1 MKNFFIIFL
10 LFFFIFSN
18 TAHPEDKIAIINIEY
33 LMENSIAGKSI
44 KSKIS
49 KLNKD
54 NKKYFKEKGSLLKK
68 KEEDILKQKNVLS
81 KEEFSKNVDLF
92 KDEIQAFRK
101 DKSIKIN
108 KLQNIKIKSINE
120 LLKQLSP
127 LVAQFAKDNNISTV
141 IDKKYTVVS
150 KVESDI
156 TKKLLV
162 ILDKKIKKID
172 IK

>member
-54 NKKYFKEKGSLLKK
+54 NKKYF
-68 KEEDILKQKNVLS
+68 
-81 KEEFSKNVDLF
+81 
-92 KDEIQAFRK
+92 
-101 DKSIKIN
+101 
-108 KLQNIKIKSINE
+108 
-120 LLKQLSP
+120 
-127 LVAQFAKDNNISTV
+127 
-141 IDKKYTVVS
+141 
-150 KVESDI
+150 
-156 TKKLLV
+156 
-162 ILDKKIKKID
+162 
-172 IK
+172 